1 MLRIVVFD
9 GGWGGQ
15 IVADYLSSELAT
27 ADVDTVIDWQCAP
40 YEDKDPRLLLT
51 RAKELISTEIGKAD
65 LIVLGGYVVSL
76 LIKDLRAAYP
86 GQKFVGMGINFY
98 RVLKTRCLPECVT
111 IMGDDILQRS
121 TVFERIRQNL
131 PDSTLVFPDCSGWE
145 HLIDIGEM
153 STDILRYE
161 LGDYF
166 ELCTPPPK
174 PARPSASTTHSLFKP
189 PMTNSMSSEI
199 ANFISAPNE
208 SFRPEIIF
216 TPRRVPLDPNRKLI
230 RTDLILLL
238 NTHYWDIKTEV
249 EEVFGFR
256 TIVMDFRRKLLHDVC
271 VALGLLGTDGE
282 RSK

>member
-15 IVADYLSSELAT
+15 IVANYLSSELAT
-27 ADVDTVIDWQCAP
+27 VEVDTIIDWQCVP
-40 YEDKDPRLLLT
+40 YEGKDPRLLLT
-51 RAKELISTEIGKAD
+51 RAKELISTEIGNAD
-65 LIVLGGYVVSL
+65 LIVLGGYIVSL

-86 GQKFVGMGINFY
+86 EQNFVGMGINFY
-98 RVLKTRCLPECVT
+98 RILKTRCLPECVT
-111 IMGDDILQRS
+111 IMGDDILQKS
-121 TVFERIRQNL
+121 TILKRLQRNL

-145 HLIDIGEM
+145 QLIDMGEM

-166 ELCTPPPK
+166 ELCPPPK
-174 PARPSASTTHSLFKP
+174 PARPSVSTTHPLANQPTKNLSC
-189 PMTNSMSSEI
+189 SAI

-216 TPRRVPLDPNRKLI
+216 TPRRVPLDPNRELI
-230 RTDLILLL
+230 RPDIILLL
-238 NTHYWDIKTEV
+238 NTHYWDIKPEI
-249 EEVFGFR
+249 EEIFGFR

-271 VALGLLGTDGE
+271 VALGLLGTDGN

>member
-15 IVADYLSSELAT
+15 IVANYLSSELAI
-27 ADVDTVIDWQCAP
+27 AKVDTIIDWQCVP

-76 LIKDLRAAYP
+76 LIKDLRKIYP
-86 GQKFVGMGINFY
+86 KQKFVGMGINFY
-98 RVLKTRCLPECVT
+98 RILKTRCSPECVT
-111 IMGDDILQRS
+111 IMGDNILQKS
-121 TVFERIRQNL
+121 TIFERLQRNL

-145 HLIDIGEM
+145 QLIDMGEM

-166 ELCTPPPK
+166 ELCPSPN
-174 PARPSASTTHSLFKP
+174 PARPSASTTHPLAKQP
-189 PMTNSMSSEI
+189 INNSTSSEI
-199 ANFISAPNE
+199 ANFIAAPNE

-216 TPRRVPLDPNRKLI
+216 TPRRIPLDPNRELI
-230 RTDLILLL
+230 RTDIILLL
-238 NTHYWDIKTEV
+238 NTHYWDIKAEI

-256 TIVMDFRRKLLHDVC
+256 TIVLDFRRKLLHDVC